1 METRKNMAGEKIVNP
16 IYLDYNATT
25 PIDHMVAEAMMP
37 FIFTNF
43 GNPSSNHR
51 FGTEAKRAVEK
62 ARKQISD
69 LLHCSVDE
77 IIFTSGGSE
86 SNNYAIRGAAFANRS
101 KGNHIITSSV
111 EHPAVTEVCSFL
123 ERNGFKVTNLPVDE
137 YGLIDPQ
144 SVLDSITPQTIL
156 ITIMHANNEVGTIQ
170 PISEIGKIVEEH
182 GIIFHS
188 DCAQS
193 VGKIPVRVDE
203 LNVDLLSIA
212 GHKFYA
218 PKGIGALYIKSGTR
232 LEKLI
237 YGADQEM
244 NLRAGTENVIEIV
257 GLGEASRIVSEKL
270 NLFHN
275 HLKKMRDRIEIG
287 LTNRYPGFRVNGHPE
302 KRLPNTLSVSF
313 KGLEANTIVSELV
326 NVAVSAGAACH
337 SDSIDISPTLKA
349 MNVHEEDAMGTIR
362 ISTGRYTTA
371 EEADFAVE
379 EISSLVE
386 RLQPGAEM
394 FPVSFRKDEFKLT
407 RYTHGLG
414 CACKLRPQLLEEI
427 LKKIPLPV
435 DKNILVGA
443 NTSDDAAVYKLDD
456 KTAIVQT
463 VDFFTPIVDNPF
475 DFGAISA
482 ANSLSDI
489 YAMGGKPLFALNI
502 VGFPSNR
509 LPMSVLE
516 EILKGAQYIADKAG
530 INIIGGHTVDDTE
543 PKFGWSVTGIIHPDK
558 VIKNN
563 SAKPGDVLI
572 LTKPIG
578 TGILS
583 TALKQN
589 LLDDNSILE
598 LRNTMIELN
607 KSAAE
612 AMMEIGVNSCTD
624 ITGFG
629 LLGHLLEM
637 MNASNTSTIIEY
649 DKVPLLNRV
658 LELGSSGIIPGG
670 TKNNCEHTLKHV
682 QYSNDISEIRR
693 LILNDAQTSGGLLI
707 SVPEAKQNKMMNALN
722 AKGIAKAVIIGK
734 VTSYK
739 DFRII
744 VEK

>member
-1 METRKNMAGEKIVNP
+1 MIKPV
-16 IYLDYNATT
+16 YLDYNATT
-25 PIDHMVAEAMMP
+25 PIDPLVAEAMYP
-37 FIFTNF
+37 FIHTHF
-43 GNPSSNHR
+43 GNPSSSHL
-51 FGTEAKRAVEK
+51 FGAEAKRAVEK
-62 ARKQISD
+62 ARKQVAD
-69 LLHCSVDE
+69 LINCRVDE

-86 SNNYAIRGAAFANRS
+86 SNNYAIRGSAFANRK

-123 ERNGFKVTNLPVDE
+123 ERNGFIITYLPVDDF
-137 YGLIDPQ
+137 GLVDPQ
-144 SVLDSITPQTIL
+144 SVHDSITPQTIL
-156 ITIMHANNEVGTIQ
+156 ITIMQANNEVGTIQ
-170 PISEIGKIVEEH
+170 PITEIGKIAKEH

-193 VGKIPVRVDE
+193 IGKIPVKVDE

-212 GHKFYA
+212 GHKFYS
-218 PKGIGALYIKSGTR
+218 PKGIGALYIKSGLK

-237 YGADQEM
+237 YGADHEM

-257 GLGEASRIVSEKL
+257 ALGEACRLVSEKL
-270 NLFHN
+270 NVYSDHMR
-275 HLKKMRDRIEIG
+275 KMRDRIEKGIKEKFPES
-287 LTNRYPGFRVNGHPE
+287 RINGHPE
-302 KRLPNTLSVSF
+302 RRLPNTHSISF
-313 KGLEANTIVSELV
+313 AGLEANTIVSELT

-337 SDSIDISPTLKA
+337 SDRIDISATLKA
-349 MNVHEEDAMGTIR
+349 MNIPDEDAMGTIR
-362 ISTGRYTTA
+362 ISTGRYTTDA
-371 EEADFAVE
+371 EIDFAIK
-379 EISSLVE
+379 EISSVVE
-386 RLQPGAEM
+386 KLQPKSDITFSET
-394 FPVSFRKDEFKLT
+394 SNEKIKLT

-427 LKKIPLPV
+427 LKKIPVPD

-463 VDFFTPIVDNPF
+463 VDFFTPIIDDPF
-475 DFGAISA
+475 DFGAIAA

-489 YAMGGKPLFALNI
+489 YAMGGKPLFALNV

-509 LPMSVLE
+509 LPMTVLE

-543 PKFGWSVTGIIHPDK
+543 PKFGWSVTGMIHPDK
-558 VIKNN
+558 VVTNS
-563 SAKPGDVLI
+563 SAKIGDVLI

-589 LLDDNSILE
+589 MLDENSILE
-598 LRNTMIELN
+598 LKNTMIELN
-607 KSAAE
+607 KAASE
-612 AMMEIGVNSCTD
+612 TMNEIGVSACTD

-637 MNASNTSTIIEY
+637 MNASGKTAVIEMN
-649 DKVPLLNRV
+649 KVPLLNKV
-658 LELGSSGIIPGG
+658 LDLAASGIIPGG
-670 TKNNCEHTLKHV
+670 TKNNYEHTFKHV
-682 QYSNDISEIRR
+682 RYSNDISELRQ

-707 SVPEAKQNKMMNALN
+707 SVPENKTDLLMDGLKKRKVLA
-722 AKGIAKAVIIGK
+722 AEIIGGVGPYEK
-734 VTSYK
+734 
-739 DFRII
+739 FRI
-744 VEK
+744 VVQ

>member
-1 METRKNMAGEKIVNP
+1 MNKPV
-16 IYLDYNATT
+16 YLDYNATT
-25 PIDHMVAEAMMP
+25 PIDPTVAEAMMP
-37 FIFTNF
+37 FIHNHF
-43 GNPSSNHR
+43 GNPSSSHL

-62 ARKQISD
+62 ARKQVAEMLGGD
-69 LLHCSVDE
+69 VDE

-86 SNNYAIRGAAFANRS
+86 SNNYAIRGAAFANRI
-101 KGNHIITSSV
+101 KGNHIITSSI

-123 ERNGFKVTNLPVDE
+123 ERNGFKVTYLPVDK
-137 YGLIDPQ
+137 YGMVDLQ
-144 SVLDSITPQTIL
+144 SVIDSITPQTIL

-170 PISEIGKIVEEH
+170 PISEIGKIAKEH

-193 VGKIPVRVDE
+193 VGKISVRVDE

-218 PKGIGALYIKSGTR
+218 PKGIGALYIRSGVK

-237 YGADQEM
+237 YGADHEM

-270 NLFHN
+270 PAFTD
-275 HLKKMRDRIEIG
+275 HLKKMRDRLEASLKNKIPD
-287 LTNRYPGFRVNGHPE
+287 LRVNGHPE

-313 KGLEANTIVSELV
+313 RGLEANTIVSELV

-337 SDSIDISPTLKA
+337 SDSVDISQTLKA
-349 MNVHEEDAMGTIR
+349 MKVPEEDAMGTIR
-362 ISTGRYTTA
+362 ISTGKYTTS
-371 EEADFAVE
+371 EEIDFAVE
-379 EISSLVE
+379 EIASLVE
-386 RLQPGAEM
+386 RLQPRETTIS
-394 FPVSFRKDEFKLT
+394 VNEKEKVKLT

-414 CACKLRPQLLEEI
+414 CACKLRPQLLEEV
-427 LKKIPLPV
+427 LKNIPIPL

-443 NTSDDAAVYKLDD
+443 DTSDDAAVYKLDD

-463 VDFFTPIVDNPF
+463 VDFFTPIVDDPF
-475 DFGAISA
+475 DFGAVA
-482 ANSLSDI
+482 ASNSLSDI
-489 YAMGGKPLFALNI
+489 YAMGARPLFALNV

-509 LPMSVLE
+509 LPMTVLE
-516 EILKGAQYIADKAG
+516 DILKGAQHVAEQAG
-530 INIIGGHTVDDTE
+530 IHIIGGHTVDDTE

-563 SAKPGDVLI
+563 SAKPGDVLV

-589 LLDDNSILE
+589 LLDEESVLE
-598 LRNTMIELN
+598 LKNTMVELN
-607 KSAAE
+607 KSASE
-612 AMMEIGVNSCTD
+612 AMIEAGVNSCTD

-637 MNASNTSTIIEY
+637 MNASNTSAKIEMH
-649 DKVPLLNRV
+649 KIPLLNNV
-658 LELGSSGIIPGG
+658 IEFASSGLIPGG
-670 TKNNCEHTLKHV
+670 TKDNYQHTLRGVK
-682 QYSNDISEIRR
+682 YANEISEIRK

-707 SVPEAKQNKMMNALN
+707 SIPEKNYTSLMQFLKDKGVVKTALIGSIMNSQEI
-722 AKGIAKAVIIGK
+722 KI
-734 VTSYK
+734 
-739 DFRII
+739 F

>member
-1 METRKNMAGEKIVNP
+1 MNKPV
-16 IYLDYNATT
+16 YLDYNATT
-25 PIDHMVAEAMMP
+25 PIDPAVAEAMMP
-37 FIFTNF
+37 FIHNHF
-43 GNPSSNHR
+43 GNPSSSHL

-62 ARKQISD
+62 ARKQVAEM
-69 LLHCSVDE
+69 LGCGVDE

-86 SNNYAIRGAAFANRS
+86 SNNFAIRGSAFANRN

-111 EHPAVTEVCSFL
+111 EHPAVSEVCSFL
-123 ERNGFKVTNLPVDE
+123 ERNGFKVTYLPVDE
-137 YGLIDPQ
+137 YGMVDPQ
-144 SVLDSITPQTIL
+144 SVIDSITPQTIL

-170 PISEIGKIVEEH
+170 PISEIGKIAKEY

-193 VGKIPVRVDE
+193 VGKISVKVDE

-218 PKGIGALYIKSGTR
+218 PKGIGALYIRSGVK

-237 YGADQEM
+237 YGADHEM

-257 GLGEASRIVSEKL
+257 GLGEASRLVSEKP
-270 NLFHN
+270 NLFHD
-275 HLKKMRDRIEIG
+275 HLKKTRDLIEAGLKEKLHGLRI
-287 LTNRYPGFRVNGHPE
+287 NGHPE
-302 KRLPNTLSVSF
+302 KRVPNTLSVSF
-313 KGLEANTIVSELV
+313 RGLEANTIVSELV

-337 SDSIDISPTLKA
+337 SDSVDISPTLKA
-349 MNVHEEDAMGTIR
+349 MNVPKADAMGTIR
-362 ISTGRYTTA
+362 ISTGKYTTI
-371 EEADFAVE
+371 EEVDFAVK
-379 EISSLVE
+379 EIASLVE
-386 RLQPGAEM
+386 RLQPRDKIISVNEKQK
-394 FPVSFRKDEFKLT
+394 VKLT

-414 CACKLRPQLLEEI
+414 CACKLRPQLLEEV
-427 LKKIPLPV
+427 LKNIPVPL

-443 NTSDDAAVYKLDD
+443 DTSDDAAVYKIDD

-463 VDFFTPIVDNPF
+463 VDFFTPIVDDPF
-475 DFGAISA
+475 DFGAIAA

-489 YAMGGKPLFALNI
+489 YAMGAKPLFALNV

-509 LPMSVLE
+509 LPISVLE
-516 EILKGAQYIADKAG
+516 EILKGAQHIADKAG
-530 INIIGGHTVDDTE
+530 IHIIGGHTVDDTE

-572 LTKPIG
+572 LTKPVG

-589 LLDDNSILE
+589 LIDEESVLE
-598 LRNTMIELN
+598 LKNTMIELN
-607 KSAAE
+607 KDASE
-612 AMMEIGVNSCTD
+612 AMIKAGVSSCTD

-637 MNASNTSTIIEY
+637 MNASNTSAKIFMHKIPLL
-649 DKVPLLNRV
+649 DKVI
-658 LELGSSGIIPGG
+658 ELASSGIIPGG
-670 TKNNCEHTLKHV
+670 TKDNYQHTLCNVK
-682 QYSNDISEIRR
+682 YADEISDIRK

-707 SVPEAKQNKMMNALN
+707 SIPEKNHTQLLQSLKD
-722 AKGIAKAVIIGK
+722 KGIVNAALIGSVINSQEVKI
-734 VTSYK
+734 
-739 DFRII
+739 F

>member
-1 METRKNMAGEKIVNP
+1 MNKPV
-16 IYLDYNATT
+16 YLDYNATT
-25 PIDHMVAEAMMP
+25 PIDPAVAEAMMP
-37 FIFTNF
+37 FINTHF
-43 GNPSSNHR
+43 GNPSSSHL
-51 FGTEAKRAVEK
+51 FGTEAKRALEK
-62 ARKQISD
+62 ARKQVAEM
-69 LLHCSVDE
+69 LGCGVDE

-86 SNNYAIRGAAFANRS
+86 SNNYAIRGAAFANRN

-123 ERNGFKVTNLPVDE
+123 ERNGFKVTYLPVDE
-137 YGLIDPQ
+137 YGMVDPQ
-144 SVLDSITPQTIL
+144 SVLDAITPQTIL

-170 PISEIGKIVEEH
+170 PINEIGIIAKEH
-182 GIIFHS
+182 GILFHS

-193 VGKIPVRVDE
+193 IGKIPV
-203 LNVDLLSIA
+203 NVNEMNVELLSIA

-218 PKGIGALYIKSGTR
+218 PKGIGALYIRSGVK

-237 YGADQEM
+237 YGADHEM

-257 GLGEASRIVSEKL
+257 SLGEACKMISDKL
-270 NLFHN
+270 LAYSK
-275 HLKKMRDRIEIG
+275 HLEKMRDRLETE
-287 LTNRYPGFRVNGHPE
+287 LRNKFPELRVNGHPE

-313 KGLEANTIVSELV
+313 KGLEANTIVSELID
-326 NVAVSAGAACH
+326 VAVSAGAACH
-337 SDSIDISPTLKA
+337 SDSIDISPTLKS
-349 MNVHEEDAMGTIR
+349 MNVPEEDAMGTIR
-362 ISTGRYTTA
+362 ISTGRFTTA
-371 EEADFAVE
+371 DEIDFAVE
-379 EISSLVE
+379 ELASLVE
-386 RLQPGAEM
+386 RLQPRTEA
-394 FPVSFRKDEFKLT
+394 FQVSFKKEEFKLT

-427 LKKIPLPV
+427 LKKIPLPE
-435 DKNILVGA
+435 DKNILVGT

-463 VDFFTPIVDNPF
+463 VDFFTPIVDDPF
-475 DFGAISA
+475 DFGAIAA

-509 LPMSVLE
+509 LPMNVLE

-530 INIIGGHTVDDTE
+530 IHIIGGHTVDDTE

-583 TALKQN
+583 TGLKQN
-589 LLDDNSILE
+589 LLDEETIFE
-598 LRNTMIELN
+598 LKNTMIELN
-607 KSAAE
+607 KDAAE
-612 AMMEIGVNSCTD
+612 AMMETGVSSCTD

-637 MNASNTSTIIEY
+637 MNASNTSAVIELE
-649 DKVPLLNRV
+649 KIPMLNNV
-658 LELGSSGIIPGG
+658 IELASSGVIPGG
-670 TKNNCEHTLKHV
+670 TKDNYEHTLKKV
-682 QYSNDISEIRR
+682 NYSNDISEVRR
-693 LILNDAQTSGGLLI
+693 LILNDAQTSGGMLI
-707 SVPEAKQNKMMNALN
+707 SVPESKQKSLLKSLKEREVLTAS
-722 AKGIAKAVIIGK
+722 VIGR
-734 VTSYK
+734 VTH
-739 DFRII
+739 FRDVKII